1 MSHDLTYGPVM
12 VLVMMMNPKS
22 LDNLA
27 YKACKLFHNLM
38 TRVALIIKSLKIGQ
52 TMRFSIVENKE
63 IPDIFLSE
71 SDFWTFFDEIKSF

>member
-52 TMRFSIVENKE
+52 MMRFSIVENKE
-63 IPDIFLSE
+63 IPDIFYLNQ
-71 SDFWTFFDEIKSF
+71 TFGLFLMK